1 MKNRKILIVDD
12 NIALSR
18 MLKLQLDELGGF
30 TVRVENQSSS
40 AMKTAYRFKPDVVI
54 LDVMMP
60 EIDGGQLAGMIQQ
73 DALLSKT
80 PIIFLTGS
88 VRKEEVE
95 NRKGFVGGLPFLAKP
110 VRLDELL
117 EAINKVAPLG
127 SEGAGARAVES
138 SV

>member
-1 MKNRKILIVDD
+1 MNNRKILIVDD

-18 MLKLQLDELGGF
+18 MLKLQLNELGGF
-30 TVRVENQSSS
+30 TVRVENQSSH
-40 AMKTAYRFKPDVVI
+40 AMKTAYQFRPDVVI

-60 EIDGGQLAGMIQQ
+60 EIDGGKLASMMQQ
-73 DALLSKT
+73 DSILSTT

-95 NRKGFVGGLPFLAKP
+95 NRQGFVGGFPFLAKP

-117 EAINKVAPLG
+117 EAINKVAPLH
-127 SEGAGARAVES
+127 SEGADSRAVES
-138 SV
+138 GV